1 MKMILAAVALTIATP
16 VVAQSSAPADA
27 HANHAPAKQQGQA
40 GHSGSAASG
49 QAGHEMPG
57 ECPCCAKMKAEG
69 KKMECHDKPVG
80 PSEADPHAGHHTSG
94 Q

>member
-1 MKMILAAVALTIATP
+1 MKMIFAAVALTIATP
-16 VVAQSSAPADA
+16 AVAQSSAPADA
-27 HANHAPAKQQGQA
+27 HANHAPAEQQGQA

-57 ECPCCAKMKAEG
+57 ECPCCATMKAEG
-69 KKMECHDKPVG
+69 KKMECCDKPAG
-80 PSEADPHAGHHTSG
+80 ASEADPHAGPDTSG